1 MVYLYGLQ
9 VIIVLLVLCIVF
21 YIKAEKLSNE
31 NTKLKYELWRLKNNN
46 NSNNEINSNLNN
58 EITNT
63 PNYTY
68 NNTTN
73 QINNFNYNDNSNSPN
88 LNSSSKAKNK
98 QNQRNTLILISGA
111 TLVILSA
118 IVFLLSTWNSIPEL
132 LKTATLSMLIVV
144 FLGFSKIAKEKFKLE
159 SVANTFYY
167 IALAY
172 IPIVLISISFFKL
185 LGNYLSLYGDGSNL
199 YFSVSAI
206 CLAIIY
212 GVEYYKNKLF
222 ALKIINIIFE
232 FIAVIFTVL
241 IFTND
246 FSYIF
251 VGICAYDFIYNI
263 LTYTILGKD
272 NIKHDIASINC
283 IILYILSIILVY
295 FKFYYTFNLH
305 IIDIVTFLF
314 LTFNYYLLRKENK
327 ANLEFFNISIILTV
341 LTSLAQPI
349 FYLNSNVILLA
360 ISITILIVYLLNYI
374 KSKTIIYK
382 IIVYST
388 LNLLG
393 VSILLNINYDFLDII
408 NSLKYVFL
416 FTTVL
421 VFLIEKNCNRK
432 DIKVFLFLLFTL
444 TLVAQTIGI
453 TLTSFISL
461 LAIIILF
468 IAFTRKNTYL
478 LPACNILNSASLII
492 PLFIS
497 KVLYIHDIDFRIILS
512 FAFIALTTIKS
523 AKQNKLNEF
532 IFISIAYILLACIT
546 FNLST
551 YIFLFI
557 MLTWSILH
565 IICYTKNDVFKCIFY
580 LTGLAL
586 YNKCIYDLSIN
597 NITIINLIGYIITL
611 TLITRTIIQKYSS
624 SLMKVIE
631 YISLC
636 LINIIALCLFLG
648 MKDALVYNLVLFLLI
663 VISYYNKYG
672 PMFLISLIF
681 IVVNGFLLTKE
692 FWQSIPWWIYLLII
706 GLSLITF
713 AIRVELKDIKEKNSI
728 VNRLR
733 SIKEKIDL

>member
-1 MVYLYGLQ
+1 MAYLYGVQ

-31 NTKLKYELWRLKNNN
+31 NTKLKYELWRLKNSN
-46 NSNNEINSNLNN
+46 NSHNEINSNFDNTV
-58 EITNT
+58 TNT
-63 PNYTY
+63 SNYTY
-68 NNTTN
+68 NTTPN
-73 QINNFNYNDNSNSPN
+73 QINNINHNNNSDSPSFNSYN
-88 LNSSSKAKNK
+88 KAKNK
-98 QNQRNTLILISGA
+98 QNKRNTLILISGA
-111 TLVILSA
+111 TLIILSA

-132 LKTATLSMLIVV
+132 LKTATLSTLILV
-144 FLGFSKIAKEKFKLE
+144 FLGSSKIAKEKFKLN

-172 IPIVLISISFFKL
+172 IPIVLISISVFKL
-185 LGNYLSLYGDGSNL
+185 LGSYLSIYGDGRNI

-212 GVEYYKNKLF
+212 GIEFYRNKLF

-232 FIAVIFTVL
+232 FLAVIFTVM

-246 FSYIF
+246 FSYILAA
-251 VGICAYDFIYNI
+251 VLTYDFIYNI
-263 LTYTILGKD
+263 LTYTLSGKS
-272 NIKHDIASINC
+272 NIKHNKSSINC
-283 IILYILSIILVY
+283 IILYILSVILVY
-295 FKFYYTFNLH
+295 SKFYYVFELY
-305 IIDIVTFLF
+305 IIDIATLLL
-314 LTFNYYLLRKENK
+314 LTLNYYLLRKENK
-327 ANLEFFNISIILTV
+327 ANLEFLNISIILTV
-341 LTSLAQPI
+341 LTTLTQPI
-349 FYLNSNVILLA
+349 FDLSSNVILLA
-360 ISITILIVYLLNYI
+360 ITITILIIYLLNYI
-374 KSKTIIYK
+374 KSKRVIYK

-393 VSILLNINYDFLDII
+393 ISILLNLNFDFFDIA
-408 NSLKYVFL
+408 NSIKYIFL

-421 VFLIEKNCNRK
+421 VFLIEKNYDKKC
-432 DIKVFLFLLFTL
+432 IKEFLFLLFTL
-444 TLVAQTIGI
+444 TLVAQTIGT
-453 TLTSFISL
+453 TLISFISL
-461 LAIIILF
+461 LATIILF

-478 LPACNILNSASLII
+478 LPACNILSSISLIT

-512 FAFIALTTIKS
+512 FAVIALTTIKS
-523 AKQNKLNEF
+523 TKQNKLNEF

-546 FNLST
+546 FNLDT

-557 MLTWSILH
+557 MLAWSILH
-565 IICYTKNDVFKCIFY
+565 IICYKKNYIFKCIFY

-586 YNKCIYDLSIN
+586 YNKCIYDLNIN

-611 TLITRTIIQKYSS
+611 SLITRTIVQKYSL

-631 YISLC
+631 YTSLC
-636 LINIIALCLFLG
+636 LINMIALCMFSG
-648 MKDALVYNLVLFLLI
+648 MQDALIYNLILFLLI
-663 VISYYNKYG
+663 IISYYNKYG

-681 IVVNGFLLTKE
+681 IVVNGFILTKE
-692 FWQSIPWWIYLLII
+692 FWQSIPWWIYLLVI

-713 AIRVELKDIKEKNSI
+713 AIRVELKDNKEKNTI
-728 VNRLR
+728 VNKLR